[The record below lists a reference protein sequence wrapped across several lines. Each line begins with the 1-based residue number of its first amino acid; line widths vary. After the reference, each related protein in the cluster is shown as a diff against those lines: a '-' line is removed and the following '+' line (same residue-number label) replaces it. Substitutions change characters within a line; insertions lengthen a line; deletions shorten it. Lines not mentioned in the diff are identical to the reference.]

1 MYECCDSFLFVVQSN
16 AKSAIKQKD
25 LENIRLREEL
35 NSMAAKVQEKDGG
48 ITHWKIR
55 HEDINRQIAD
65 LEERHALVLKGKTC
79 YF

>member
-1 MYECCDSFLFVVQSN
+1 
-16 AKSAIKQKD
+16 
-25 LENIRLREEL
+25 
-35 NSMAAKVQEKDGG
+35 MAAKVQEKDGG